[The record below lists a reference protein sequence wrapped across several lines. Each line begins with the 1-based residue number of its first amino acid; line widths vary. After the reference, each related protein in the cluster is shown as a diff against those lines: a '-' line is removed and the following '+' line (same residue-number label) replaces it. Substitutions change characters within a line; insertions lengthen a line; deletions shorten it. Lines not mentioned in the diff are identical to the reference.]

1 MAQFLSNQRSLQ
13 SLFANCS
20 DKNFLSFSSFLSLH
34 SFFFYRCTVGIR
46 KCRRAEYVLIKVGKK
61 WFLLLACYMWF
72 PQVCA
77 LILHIRFY
85 VFCNIAHLKDV
96 LNPSNSYL
104 QLSVHP
110 TIISTCQLYCFSS
123 PQATIF
129 NSTWKKPLN
138 QDQSRLNEREPLEL

>member
-1 MAQFLSNQRSLQ
+1 MAQFVSNQRSLQ

-46 KCRRAEYVLIKVGKK
+46 KCRNAEYILIKLGKK

-72 PQVCA
+72 PQVRV

-85 VFCNIAHLKDV
+85 VFCNTPQFYV
-96 LNPSNSYL
+96 LNLSNSYL

-110 TIISTCQLYCFSS
+110 MIISMCQFYCFTS
-123 PQATIF
+123 PQDTIF

-138 QDQSRLNEREPLEL
+138 QD